1 MSLQFQ
7 SAWQRPPVIERSSPQ
22 SDRRADQ
29 RIRQEVHAEMA
40 PWLGDHAGPSFGVLV
55 RDLSTTGAGIIHSG
69 RLKLGAKYLL
79 DIPRPGQE
87 ALSVF
92 VTVVR
97 CNEIAGG
104 LFNLRLE
111 ADSVLEI
118 AVRAS
123 MLRAER
129 TENPKR
135 RGRHAFVA
143 LVTTLFVTAAALT
156 YLRLML

>member
-1 MSLQFQ
+1 
-7 SAWQRPPVIERSSPQ
+7 
-22 SDRRADQ
+22 
-29 RIRQEVHAEMA
+29 MA

-79 DIPRPGQE
+79 EIPRPGQQ
-87 ALSVF
+87 ALSAI

-97 CNEIAGG
+97 CQEIAGG

-111 ADSVLEI
+111 PDSVLEI

-123 MLRAER
+123 MRRAEHA
-129 TENPKR
+129 EKPKR

>member
-7 SAWQRPPVIERSSPQ
+7 SAWQTAPVIERSSPQ
-22 SDRRADQ
+22 ADRRADQ

-79 DIPRPGQE
+79 EIPRPGQE
-87 ALSVF
+87 ALAALF
-92 VTVVR
+92 TVLR
-97 CNEIAGG
+97 CDEIAGG
-104 LFNLRLE
+104 LFNVRLE
-111 ADSVLEI
+111 PDSVLEI

-123 MLRAER
+123 MRRRAEQ
-129 TENPKR
+129 
-135 RGRHAFVA
+135 G
-143 LVTTLFVTAAALT
+143 
-156 YLRLML
+156 